1 MSGLVL
7 DTCFF
12 FSQAFSSREKKEWSM
27 YSSSERNVDDER
39 LYRRIAV
46 WEHHTS
52 GEESGCPR
60 EDARKCWEKKTQRCQ
75 AAKQRRG
82 LTKKLD
88 PFRTP
93 VLFRG
98 QATYN

>member
-27 YSSSERNVDDER
+27 YSSERNVDDER

-46 WEHHTS
+46 WEHHTRYQRRRKWLS
-52 GEESGCPR
+52 PRGC
-60 EDARKCWEKKTQRCQ
+60 EKVLGKKNPAVPSSQ
-75 AAKQRRG
+75 AAAGTDQK
-82 LTKKLD
+82 T
-88 PFRTP
+88 
-93 VLFRG
+93 
-98 QATYN
+98 